1 MQRKAKEM
9 KTLVKVLLILG
20 AVAGIVGACS
30 TAGRPDKA
38 PANQALDSLF
48 TGIFATTGHAP
59 GAVVTVMSGDTVL
72 YTGAFGNAD
81 LQRNTPL
88 TDSTVLNAASAS
100 KTFIVAALLKLQEQ
114 GLLDLD
120 EPIQNY
126 LPQYSTAPFKTITA
140 RHIVMHTTG
149 LPDLRPRTAEEWA
162 DYTKTHPSHFGY
174 GKDYMLYGREE
185 EQVKV
190 FQTADTLKYT
200 PGTHFEYQNA
210 PFLILSQLVER
221 VSGRKFEDWMQSE
234 IFEPAGLTETQYYK
248 PESPSPRLAHG
259 YIALQGEA
267 PKGVFVSADGK
278 WQEYDYGEAPFFLS
292 RADNGIFTT
301 PREYIKWLRA
311 FYNGKIISKA
321 SAKKTYTDLVATNIP
336 DIDYG
341 YGTYVRNIPTKPY
354 KVFHSTSNG
363 GFSVFEAIFPRQN
376 VYYTIFANRTG
387 WDRFGTTEKVDS
399 ILRRHGWLQPR
410 FPDEE

>member
-1 MQRKAKEM
+1 M
-9 KTLVKVLLILG
+9 KTLVKVLLIIA
-20 AVAGIVGACS
+20 AVVGLFEACS
-30 TAGRPDKA
+30 TSKRPEKA
-38 PANQALDSLF
+38 PATRALDSLF
-48 TGIFATTGHAP
+48 TGIFATTGPAP

-72 YTGAFGNAD
+72 YSGAFGNAD
-81 LQRNTPL
+81 LQRNKPL
-88 TDSTVLNAASAS
+88 SDSTVLNAASAS

-120 EPIQNY
+120 EPLNTY
-126 LPQYSTAPFKTITA
+126 LPEYATAPFKEITA
-140 RHIVMHTTG
+140 RNIVMHTTG
-149 LPDLRPRTAEEWA
+149 LPDLRPRTAQEWD

-174 GKDYMLYGREE
+174 GNDYMLYGRED

-190 FQTADTLKYT
+190 FLYADTLKCT
-200 PGTHFEYQNA
+200 PGTRFEYQNA
-210 PFLILSQLVER
+210 TFLLLSELIER
-221 VSGRKFEDWMQSE
+221 LSGRRFENWMNDE
-234 IFEPAGLTETQYYK
+234 IFAPAGLTETQYYD

-259 YIALQGEA
+259 YIPFEGHA
-267 PKGVFVSADGK
+267 PKGTFVSADKK

-301 PREYIKWLRA
+301 PREYLKWLRA
-311 FYNGKIISKA
+311 FYNGEVISKE
-321 SAKKTYTDLVATNIP
+321 SAKKTYTDLIATDIP
-336 DIDYG
+336 DIHYG
-341 YGTYVRNIPTKPY
+341 YGAYVQNVPAKPY

-387 WDRFGTTEKVDS
+387 WNRFGTAEKVDS